1 MKDRENLIARIKSHL
16 CEVKDVNDLDNIEK
30 LAYWFH
36 SLQNSSTNNKK
47 SDEKEDNNVDVNNL

>member
-1 MKDRENLIARIKSHL
+1 MKDKENLIARIKSHL
-16 CEVKDVNDLDNIEK
+16 YEVKDVNDLDNIEK

-47 SDEKEDNNVDVNNL
+47 SDEKEKTNVDVNNL